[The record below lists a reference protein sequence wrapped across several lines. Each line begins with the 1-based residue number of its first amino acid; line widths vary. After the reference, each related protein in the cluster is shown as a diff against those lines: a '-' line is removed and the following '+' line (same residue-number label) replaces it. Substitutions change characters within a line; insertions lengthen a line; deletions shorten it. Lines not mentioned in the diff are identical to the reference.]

1 MLNKNVEKPVAL
13 AREELLNV
21 LTWYKVTKQELN
33 YVLTGVSIGLKC
45 QGITDANL
53 ELAITSQMPEIFL
66 GKEIKYV
73 TEEIGQRPDCEVS

>member
-1 MLNKNVEKPVAL
+1 MIIKSVTPAAL
-13 AREELLNV
+13 AVIELLTV
-21 LTWYKVTKQELN
+21 LSWYKMTKSELVF
-33 YVLTGVSIGLKC
+33 VLTGVSIGFKC
-45 QGITDANL
+45 QGIVDANL